1 MKNQYDLPCNIAQTL
16 NIIGDRWT
24 LLIIHEIMLGKKT
37 YKELEANLQG
47 IASNLLSKR
56 LKSLEEDGLIK
67 AELYQTHP
75 PRYTY
80 TITEKGKD
88 LQDIFNSIILWGSSH
103 LDVCYKK
110 LVDKET
116 GKNVEIRYYI
126 PEDDKFLTK
135 DEIEVR
141 ELTETDK

>member
-24 LLIIHEIMLGKKT
+24 LLIIHEIMLGRKT
-37 YKELEANLQG
+37 YKELGAVLEG
-47 IASNLLSKR
+47 IASNLLSQR
-56 LKSLEEDGLIK
+56 LKSLEEDGIIK

-75 PRYTY
+75 PRYAY
-80 TITEKGKD
+80 SITEKGKD
-88 LQDIFNSIILWGSSH
+88 LQDIFNSIILWGSRN

-116 GKNVEIRYYI
+116 GKNVEIRYYLPDEKKI
-126 PEDDKFLTK
+126 LTREEVEAK
-135 DEIEVR
+135 EI
-141 ELTETDK
+141 L